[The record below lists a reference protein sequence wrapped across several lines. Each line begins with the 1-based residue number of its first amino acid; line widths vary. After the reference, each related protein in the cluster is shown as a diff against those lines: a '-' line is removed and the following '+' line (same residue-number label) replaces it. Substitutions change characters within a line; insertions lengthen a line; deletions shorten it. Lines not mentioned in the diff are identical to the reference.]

1 MPFPIT
7 VTYTFGPMSGLVPA
21 SDLDVNFSQLF
32 NAVNG
37 INNGSYPLTGVS
49 VTGGTWAGSPI
60 SVSYGGTGLSAAPT
74 NGQIPIG
81 NGTGYTLST
90 LTAGSGIN
98 ITNTSGGVSI
108 AATSAGTVTSV
119 NASGGTTGMTFS
131 GGPITSSGT
140 LTMSGTL
147 AVANGGTGVTTS
159 TGSGSNVLSTSPT
172 LVTPVLGTPTS
183 VTLTNATGLPL
194 TTGVT
199 GTLPI
204 ANGGTG
210 LTTAPTNGQ
219 IDIGNGTGF
228 TRTTLTA
235 GSNIS
240 ITNGAGSITIASTGG
255 SSAITVNTTT
265 ITGGTSGRVLYDNAG
280 TVGELATTGS
290 GSVVLATSP
299 TLTTP
304 NLGTPSAATL
314 TNATGLPLTTGVTGT
329 LPVANGGTNATTASG
344 ARTSLGAAASGANT
358 DITSIALTSGTVSTT
373 PANLTDLANKNYVDA
388 SVAGLTSQIAC
399 QYATAADLGAVT
411 YSNGTSG
418 VGATLTKISPFA
430 TLSVDGASPTVGQRI
445 LVKSQITTLQNGVYT
460 VTNVGSGSAGWVLT
474 RATDYDQTAEINAGD
489 AFYIVSGSTLTNTT
503 WVQQT
508 PSPVTIGTTA
518 ITFIQFGGSSTAGIK
533 QPYAANGAVYATST
547 SALTTGTLPTTGGGT
562 GLTTFTA
569 ANNAIYS
576 TSSSALTAGT
586 LPIAAGGTGAT
597 SASTALSNLGGCSTG
612 KAIAMAVV
620 FGG

>member
-1 MPFPIT
+1 MPFP
-7 VTYTFGPMSGLVPA
+7 VVLTYTFGTQSGIVPA
-21 SDLDVNFSQLF
+21 SDLDVNFSQLAT
-32 NAVNG
+32 AVNG
-37 INNGSYPLTGVS
+37 INTGAYPLTAVS
-49 VTGGTWAGSPI
+49 ITGGTWAGSPI
-60 SVSYGGTGLSAAPT
+60 GVSYGGTGLSAAPT

-81 NGTGYTLST
+81 NGTGYTLAT

-140 LTMSGTL
+140 LTMAGTL

-159 TGSGSNVLSTSPT
+159 TGTGSVVLSTSPT
-172 LVTPVLGTPTS
+172 LVTPILGTPTS
-183 VTLTNATGLPL
+183 ATLTNATGLPL

-199 GTLPI
+199 GTLPV

-210 LTTAPTNGQ
+210 LTTTPANGQ

-235 GSNIS
+235 GSNIT

-255 SSAITVNTTT
+255 GSSGITVNTTT
-265 ITGGTSGRVLYDNAG
+265 ITGGTTGRVLYDNAG
-280 TVGELATTGS
+280 TVGELSVTGS
-290 GSVVLATSP
+290 GNVVLATSP

-329 LPVANGGTNATTASG
+329 LPIANGGTNATTASG
-344 ARTSLGAAASGANT
+344 ARTSLGAAASGSNT
-358 DITSIALTSGTVSTT
+358 DITSIALTTGTVSTT
-373 PANLTDLANKNYVDA
+373 PAATTDLANKNYVDT
-388 SVAGLTSQIAC
+388 SIAGLTSQIAC

-418 VGATLTKISPFA
+418 VGATLTKTTPFA
-430 TLSVDGASPTVGQRI
+430 TLSIDGASPTVGQRI
-445 LVKSQITTLQNGVYT
+445 LVKSQTTTLQNGAYT
-460 VTNVGSGSAGWVLT
+460 VTNVGSGSTGWVLT

-489 AFYIVSGSTLTNTT
+489 AFYIIAGSTLANTT

-508 PSPVTIGTTA
+508 PSPVTVGTTA
-518 ITFIQFGGSSTAGIK
+518 ITFLQFGGSSSSGIK

-547 SALTTGTLPTTGGGT
+547 TALTTGTLPITGGGT
-562 GLTTFTA
+562 GATT
-569 ANNAIYS
+569 
-576 TSSSALTAGT
+576 
-586 LPIAAGGTGAT
+586 
-597 SASTALSNLGGCSTG
+597 ASTALSNLGGASTG
-612 KAIAMAVV
+612 KAIAMSIV
-620 FGG
+620 FGGG